1 MDKILCQTYLGKR
14 YIDPDTRE
22 EWKLGSGEGTLTE
35 LPTATQKEQKH
46 NLKDLSKTEPIK
58 YVNGSNIDDITD
70 SDIEDIYERNRDI
83 THIEMENRIQKL
95 NEIFKK
101 INCETLLLITC
112 TAFREMI
119 IKLVTSNNASN
130 AAAPLHSQ
138 FEFLKYNFREKLS
151 TKKTG
156 GGSKEKSNAR
166 EIVEAYEKLY
176 EPFNNFETIDH
187 LKYLFINYF
196 TNTKTDKL
204 SIIPEVNTYEENT
217 TETEKELSSSP
228 FERPSEPMDKPYM
241 NKIGGKRKTKKKK
254 LKKKKTKKKS
264 FF

>member
-1 MDKILCQTYLGKR
+1 MDASKFEEDFESIKEVRELLYDISIELYNQWKYNQNLIDFSVTIGDDDKIDIEAKYNNELMDKILCQTYLGKR

-58 YVNGSNIDDITD
+58 YVNDSNIDDITDSDITD

-119 IKLVTSNNASN
+119 INLVTSNNASN

-138 FEFLKYNFREKLS
+138 FEFLNYNFREKLS
-151 TKKTG
+151 TKK
-156 GGSKEKSNAR
+156 
-166 EIVEAYEKLY
+166 L
-176 EPFNNFETIDH
+176 
-187 LKYLFINYF
+187 
-196 TNTKTDKL
+196 
-204 SIIPEVNTYEENT
+204 EVVQ
-217 TETEKELSSSP
+217 
-228 FERPSEPMDKPYM
+228 
-241 NKIGGKRKTKKKK
+241 KKKVMQEK
-254 LKKKKTKKKS
+254 
-264 FF
+264 